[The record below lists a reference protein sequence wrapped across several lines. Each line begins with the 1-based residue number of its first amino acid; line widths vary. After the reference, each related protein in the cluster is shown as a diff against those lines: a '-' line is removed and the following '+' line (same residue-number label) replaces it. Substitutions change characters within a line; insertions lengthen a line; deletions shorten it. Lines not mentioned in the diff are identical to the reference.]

1 MDIRLLGPVEIHGE
15 LGMARP
21 ARAGERC
28 VLAALA
34 FSPGRPVRVTT
45 LVDHIWT
52 SAEQSD
58 RSLQTITNYVRKVRT
73 ALKRAGG
80 QAEWLRSDRSSRAYV
95 LDIDPAWVDYHRFTQ
110 QTSAAL
116 QLRDSEQFPD
126 TIRTCQQALTL
137 WRGPA
142 LADVTGQW
150 ADSRRH
156 ALETERQAAYDT
168 LLTEQL
174 RAGQHTQVA
183 RTVTDLIEEVTPT
196 DRLLLLG
203 AQALAGSG
211 QHTSIPA
218 LLTRTTQRMRESA
231 EAAPARDTLKLIGQL
246 TAQPTATDLDLT
258 YATPDE
264 AAQEAPPESAVNQV
278 CPYLGLEPFTAQHA
292 DWFHGREAAVENMLA
307 AFGRHRRMLML
318 LGPSGAGKSSLIK
331 AGVLPALAE
340 GAVPGSDRWL
350 PLLTR
355 PGQDL
360 LTELEGAGLPG
371 TTADGILTAVER
383 RLAAEPDHDRLLLI
397 IDQFEELLTQPDP
410 TTDSHRPDRRL
421 AAADQLAELSGS
433 HAAVTVVL
441 VMRNDFYASLD
452 AIAPQLMNAALP
464 GLLNV
469 PATLSVPEL
478 KAIITRPAEAVDLP
492 IEAGLV
498 DRIIS
503 DVLDDDPAA
512 RQAPVTMLPP
522 LELALRQLW
531 ERRHRDDGRLTHA
544 AYERIGKVTGSMT
557 AWCNTAINRLPD
569 DHRPTAQRIL
579 TALVRPADEPSSIPA
594 TRQPVTLTRL
604 RALATDPKLDGPSAD
619 AAFDAVLTALTLYRI
634 ITTGTTTA
642 PPQATLGEPTAE
654 LIHDALIR
662 DWSDL
667 RDWLAQDHQFQLW
680 LHRAAE
686 QQLRHAQSGLPGDLL
701 NGTLLAEG
709 MHWADRRS
717 LPHDI
722 TAILAASRKH
732 QQAAVR
738 RTRRINT
745 ILAGM
750 LALALIAT
758 GVAIY
763 QQRTATKAQH
773 EAQSRQLAAQ
783 STNLVSRE
791 PDLASLLA
799 VKAWKTSHTKE
810 AAAAL
815 YAAPANSLRNRLTGH
830 KGIVNSVAFSPDG
843 KTLATGSGD
852 GTVRLWDTGTGNVR
866 ITLKGHN
873 DNVLAVAFSPDGK
886 TLATGNGDG
895 AIRLWDTG
903 TGNVR
908 ITLKGHNGGVNSVA
922 FSPDGKTLATGND
935 DDTARLWDTDTGNV
949 RITLKGHNDN
959 VLAVAFSPDGKTLA
973 TGSWD

>member
-1 MDIRLLGPVEIHGE
+1 M
-15 LGMARP
+15 
-21 ARAGERC
+21 
-28 VLAALA
+28 LAALA